1 MCDLVWLSWPPSPV
15 APPLYKLRFH
25 RCSQK
30 HPENAQQSSEWSTY
44 ACSIISSDIYIQ
56 LFKSPSQVIVL
67 GQPILLQL
75 YWGIQHLHWNPHAH
89 MKVPFIRREC
99 VSLWVFRIGPDTR
112 ATCWQLTPTDASQ
125 IRGNAEPSLIYDIF
139 LNFTGRQQDTPLG
152 MMGAWKRWKG
162 RHITSG
168 MGRRIFPEGQQPW
181 CVDRSG
187 PGAPNALFPKE
198 KQQRATAAML
208 ENPL

>member
-1 MCDLVWLSWPPSPV
+1 MKSAKPFLYHHWNHARGSPFLGSFPGRTGDPVWLSRLPSPI
-15 APPLYKLRFH
+15 ALPLYKLRFH

-67 GQPILLQL
+67 GRAILLQL
-75 YWGIQHLHWNPHAH
+75 YWGTQHLYWNPHAH
-89 MKVPFIRREC
+89 LKVPLIRREC
-99 VSLWVFRIGPDTR
+99 VSRWVFRIGPDTR

-139 LNFTGRQQDTPLG
+139 LNFTDRQQDTPLG
-152 MMGAWKRWKG
+152 MVGAWKRWKG
-162 RHITSG
+162 K
-168 MGRRIFPEGQQPW
+168 W
-181 CVDRSG
+181 
-187 PGAPNALFPKE
+187 
-198 KQQRATAAML
+198 
-208 ENPL
+208 